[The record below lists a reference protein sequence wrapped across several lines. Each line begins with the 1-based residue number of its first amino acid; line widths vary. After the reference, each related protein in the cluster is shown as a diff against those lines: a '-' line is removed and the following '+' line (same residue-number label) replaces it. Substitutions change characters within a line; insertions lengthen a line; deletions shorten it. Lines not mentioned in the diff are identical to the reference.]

1 MLIIY
6 FVLSRVFLFLCS
18 SIAQKTV
25 PYLGFFPYKEL
36 LVEYNLPPWVSAFAN
51 FDGIHYLL
59 IAQQGYS
66 QWEQAFFPLYPLLIK
81 IVSFIIPN
89 YLVVALLISNI
100 CFAIGVLI
108 FHTYLKMI
116 SVETSHR
123 DISTHASWSL
133 LFLLTFPTAFFFG
146 VVYTEGL
153 FFMLFILSL
162 YFLHKKNYWLAGIC
176 AALSSFTR
184 LIGIFLIIPF
194 FFHLIAEKQIDF
206 KNLKFKIKN
215 YIFLLV
221 SPLLGLLSYMS
232 YLWITTG
239 DPLFFFNSQPLFGAN
254 RSTHLIL
261 LPQVYYRYIKILFT
275 ANNDFQWYLSLFE
288 MSVFTFVF
296 VVLILDLIKIIKNYM
311 LSLRANHN
319 TAKQS
324 QQSSR
329 LPRRFAP
336 RNDSSTCILLSL
348 NIFSFTNLLLPTL
361 TGTFSSIP
369 RYSLFSLSFFLYLSQ
384 LQSKRIKVGLAVVFI
399 TLQIVLLSL
408 FIQGYFVG

>member
-232 YLWITTG
+232 FSCLFLPSSAFFLTCLISGSQRAT
-239 DPLFFFNSQPLFGAN
+239 LFF
-254 RSTHLIL
+254 
-261 LPQVYYRYIKILFT
+261 
-275 ANNDFQWYLSLFE
+275 SLTP
-288 MSVFTFVF
+288 S
-296 VVLILDLIKIIKNYM
+296 
-311 LSLRANHN
+311 
-319 TAKQS
+319 
-324 QQSSR
+324 
-329 LPRRFAP
+329 
-336 RNDSSTCILLSL
+336 
-348 NIFSFTNLLLPTL
+348 
-361 TGTFSSIP
+361 
-369 RYSLFSLSFFLYLSQ
+369 RYSAQ
-384 LQSKRIKVGLAVVFI
+384 IGLL
-399 TLQIVLLSL
+399 TS
-408 FIQGYFVG
+408 YFCRKSIIAI

>member
-18 SIAQKTV
+18 FIAQKTV

-36 LVEYNLPPWVSAFAN
+36 LVEYNLPSWISALAN

-59 IAQQGYS
+59 IAKQGYS

-89 YLVVALLISNI
+89 YLVTALLISNI
-100 CFAIGVLI
+100 CFAIGVFI

-116 SVETSHR
+116 SVETSRR
-123 DISTHASWSL
+123 DVSTYASWSL
-133 LFLLTFPTAFFFG
+133 LFLLAFPTAFFFG

-162 YFLHKKNYWLAGIC
+162 YFLYKKQYWLAGIC
-176 AALSSFTR
+176 AALSSATR
-184 LIGIFLIIPF
+184 LIGIFLAIPF
-194 FFHLIAEKQIDF
+194 FFHFLSDYKGTF
-206 KNLKFKIKN
+206 KNFKLSAFNFKFV
-215 YIFLLV
+215 LL
-221 SPLLGLLSYMS
+221 SPLLGLFSYML

-261 LPQVYYRYIKILFT
+261 LPQVYYRYIKILLA

-296 VVLILDLIKIIKNYM
+296 VVLMLDLIKIIKNYT

-369 RYSLFSLSFFLYLSQ
+369 RYALFSLSFFLYLAQ
-384 LQSKRIKVGLAVVFI
+384 MQSKKMKVGLIMAFI
-399 TLQIVLLSL
+399 TLQIILLSL
-408 FIQGYFVG
+408 FVQGYFVG